1 MWADFSCLCGFTWDE
16 IASTFADELS
26 VFGNINDMKEDIV
39 RMYNGYCWTGP
50 TKVFNPH
57 SICSLLKITD
67 SANPNNIVLK
77 SFWIETGTSS
87 WFVELMKE
95 VEGRIPAA
103 DMWIQEDG
111 FLSSITIPLN
121 PLHPEFENQL
131 RALLFQAGYLTV
143 NKFKIE
149 EKKKWLY
156 ITVPNDEVKNS
167 LLPAIWQSVC
177 GNALLNGNLSK
188 MAGALNN
195 NDLESFFN
203 SLNAEINNIPHKA
216 AQHAANY
223 EGFYQSLLLI
233 LLRQI
238 RGIDVSAEI
247 QKIAGQLDIRVVT
260 NSMLFILEI
269 KQDPCASPK
278 NTQKVLQSAVDQV
291 LDKNYILGDIA
302 APDHESYVVGLVF
315 STTHR
320 LAEAFQVQK
329 LAVTNSRIQRDG
341 TAQNVVYLVG
351 TTLQTGRGVK
361 RRSQQQDQ
369 QKEKGT
375 KHKS

>member
-1 MWADFSCLCGFTWDE
+1 LCGFTWDE

-57 SICSLLKITD
+57 SVCSLLKITD
-67 SANPNNIVLK
+67 STNPNNLILK
-77 SFWIETGTSS
+77 SFWIETGSSS
-87 WFVELMKE
+87 WFVGLMKE

-103 DMWIQEDG
+103 DVWIQEDG
-111 FLSSITIPLN
+111 FLSSIAVPLN
-121 PLHPEFENQL
+121 PLHPDFENQL
-131 RALLFQAGYLTV
+131 RALMFQAGYLTV

-167 LLPAIWQSVC
+167 LLPAVWQSVC
-177 GNALLNGNLSK
+177 GSALLTGNLEK
-188 MAGALNN
+188 MAEALHTNN
-195 NDLESFFN
+195 LELFFN
-203 SLNAEINNIPHKA
+203 TLNAEINNIPHKA
-216 AQHAANY
+216 AQNAANY

-233 LLRQI
+233 LLRQV

-247 QKIAGQLDIRVVT
+247 QKISGQLDIRIATRSV
-260 NSMLFILEI
+260 LFIFEV

-278 NTQKVLQSAVDQV
+278 NTQKVLKSAVDQV
-291 LDKNYILGDIA
+291 LDKNYALGDIA
-302 APDHESYVVGLVF
+302 APDHECYVVGLVF

-329 LAVTNSRIQRDG
+329 LAVTNNKIQRDG
-341 TAQNVVYLVG
+341 TDQKVVYLIK
-351 TTLQTGRGVK
+351 TTSSTGRGVK
-361 RRSQQQDQ
+361 RTSQQVKQE
-369 QKEKGT
+369 EK
-375 KHKS
+375 HSRQRS